1 MNIDEL
7 QFIAMDIPKW
17 VEKKMQVW
25 INNSL
30 RHIITDDQALKI
42 YEMGV
47 QSTLNCL
54 TSELQI
60 GKDNP
65 VVYIQDVGVPTEC
78 DIDDI
83 CNAFIKE

>member
-17 VEKKMQVW
+17 IEKKMQVW

-30 RHIITDDQALKI
+30 CHTIESKQALEI
-42 YEMGV
+42 YKMGV
-47 QSTLNCL
+47 QATLNCL
-54 TSELQI
+54 ASELKI

-65 VVYIQDVGVPTEC
+65 VVYIQDIGVPTEY
-78 DIDDI
+78 DIDAVCD
-83 CNAFIKE
+83 AFVQE